1 MNTSSSLWKRLR
13 YSFDNIMS
21 KGPFVTILLLWTV
34 SFFIIFFFTI
44 ILIIFNIKPDGDL
57 NLNFFETFWMST
69 MRTLDPGTMGDD
81 IGWSFRIIMLL
92 VTTYGI
98 VMLSTFIGLISN
110 GILSKIQQLRKGRS
124 KVLENGHILILGWSA
139 KIHTIVSELVIA
151 NENQKNPVIVILA
164 DMDKVEMED
173 EIKEKIKSTKNTKII
188 CRTGNPID
196 VTDLEIANP
205 QDTKSIIILD
215 KENVNS
221 DAEIIKV
228 ILAITINRNK
238 RKLPY
243 HITAEIKDEKNFEV
257 AQMVGKDE
265 VELILS
271 DEFISKIMVQT
282 IRQSGLSVVYTDF
295 LDFEGDEIYFYE
307 EEALFNKTFRD
318 ALFAYA
324 DSAVIGLQ
332 FPDGKVTLNPPADTL
347 IEPGTCIIAISED
360 DDTVIMSDK
369 PATTI
374 REELILEPTEANI
387 GPEKTL
393 ILGWNHRTKLIIKEL
408 ADYLH
413 PGSKIK
419 IVAEY
424 DEPEDVIKQLNLN
437 FAKISIEYTQAN
449 TTDKEVLKG
458 LDIHEYNHL
467 LLLSYQ
473 NTYERQEADAKT
485 LITLLHLRNLAEH
498 TDQTLNIVSEML
510 DAKNRELAKVTNA
523 DDFIISDN
531 IISLLMSQVSEN
543 KYLMRVFEQLFQ
555 AEGSEVYLKSARD
568 YVEIGKEL
576 DFYTV
581 LEAALRKDEIAIGYR
596 KMVHKRDEIEAYG
609 IRLNPNKFDKIVF
622 DPEDTIILFAED
634 D

>member
-1 MNTSSSLWKRLR
+1 
-13 YSFDNIMS
+13 
-21 KGPFVTILLLWTV
+21 
-34 SFFIIFFFTI
+34 
-44 ILIIFNIKPDGDL
+44 
-57 NLNFFETFWMST
+57 
-69 MRTLDPGTMGDD
+69 
-81 IGWSFRIIMLL
+81 
-92 VTTYGI
+92 
-98 VMLSTFIGLISN
+98 
-110 GILSKIQQLRKGRS
+110 
-124 KVLENGHILILGWSA
+124 
-139 KIHTIVSELVIA
+139 
-151 NENQKNPVIVILA
+151 
-164 DMDKVEMED
+164 MED
-173 EIKEKIKSTKNTKII
+173 EIKEKIKTTKNTKII

-215 KENVNS
+215 KESESS
-221 DAEIIKV
+221 DAEVIKV
-228 ILAITINRNK
+228 ILAITINRNN

-243 HITAEIKDEKNFEV
+243 HITAEIKEEKNFEV
-257 AQMVGKDE
+257 AEMVGKDE

-282 IRQSGLSVVYTDF
+282 SRQSGLSVVYTDF

-307 EEALFNKTFRD
+307 EKALFNKTFRD

-347 IEPGTCIIAISED
+347 IEPGTSLIAISED

-369 PATTI
+369 PHSPI
-374 REELILEPTEANI
+374 SEDLILDSTDHNN

-393 ILGWNHRTKLIIKEL
+393 VLGWNHRTMLIIKEL
-408 ADYLH
+408 ADYLR
-413 PGSKIK
+413 PGSEIK

-424 DEPEDVIKQLNLN
+424 DEPKDVIKQLNKDYS
-437 FAKISIEYTQAN
+437 AISIEYTKAN
-449 TTDKEVLKG
+449 TTDKVVLKNI
-458 LDIHEYNHL
+458 DINMYDHL

-498 TDQTLNIVSEML
+498 TNQTLNIVSEML

-543 KYLMRVFEQLFQ
+543 KHLMRVFEQLFQ
-555 AEGSEVYLKSARD
+555 AEGSEVYLKPAKD
-568 YVEIGKEL
+568 YVKIGEEM

-596 KMVHKRDEIEAYG
+596 KMVYKRDESEAYG
-609 IRLNPNKFDKIVF
+609 VRLNPNKFDKFVF
-622 DPEDTIILFAED
+622 DPKDTIILFAED